1 MMETT
6 KIKGTGKNKILIC
19 CPRPK
24 DKATKEYILGVHA
37 MLERIGYTGYC
48 VKNFSDADICEGAVL
63 LVCIQNGLD
72 ARMKRIL
79 KYALLKEMKIWFTM
93 RDVRG
98 IHTLIMESEE
108 RQ

>member
-6 KIKGTGKNKILIC
+6 KIKGTGKNKLLIC
-19 CPRPK
+19 CPRPE
-24 DKATKEYILGVHA
+24 DKATKEYILGVYA

-48 VKNFSDADICEGAVL
+48 VENFSDTGIYEGTVL

-72 ARMKRIL
+72 ARMKSIL
-79 KYALLKEMKIWFTM
+79 KEALMKDVKIWFTM

-98 IHTLIMESEE
+98 IHTLITESEE